1 MTEAEFQIFLDEGS
15 DCFISGDFAQWASM
29 VVLPFTMVT
38 KDGPVTLSDLDD
50 LRQNFDLYVAAGRI
64 LRIDLI
70 SRRAISLE
78 DCGDGTFIGTLETEI
93 LSHGARI
100 VEPYTA
106 SVLLHNRG
114 GKWKMSTVM
123 SSHGNYQWT
132 EISRHDSGDPE

>member
-1 MTEAEFQIFLDEGS
+1 MFLDEAS
-15 DCFISGDFAQWASM
+15 DCFISGDFAQWASL

-38 KDGPVTLSDLDD
+38 NDGPVTLSDLDE

-64 LRIDLI
+64 LRLDLI
-70 SRRAISLE
+70 SRRPISLE
-78 DCGDGTFIGTLETEI
+78 DCGDGTFIGTCETEI
-93 LSHGARI
+93 LSHGAR
-100 VEPYTA
+100 VAEPYTA

-123 SSHGNYQWT
+123 SARGNDQWT